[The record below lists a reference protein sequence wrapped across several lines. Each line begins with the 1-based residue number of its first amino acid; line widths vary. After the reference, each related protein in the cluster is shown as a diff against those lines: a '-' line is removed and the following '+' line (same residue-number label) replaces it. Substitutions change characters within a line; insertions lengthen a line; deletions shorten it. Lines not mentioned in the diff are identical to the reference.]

1 MNTLNQITPQQALE
15 KRKIR
20 YAATGL
26 LWACSAAVTWA
37 FYGNIMGVAGGVSP
51 FSDPAYTVAVIAV
64 ASIVTGCLNDLF
76 SGIWVLIINLAT
88 GRSLKEYGRLL
99 KTKIGAATLL
109 AAFFGGPFATGASL
123 IAINLCEPTY
133 ALAIGGTSPI
143 VGAIAG
149 RILFKEN
156 LNARIWLGIVIAV
169 AGVLIVSWAPP
180 TGKEYPYFAIGLLFA
195 VLSSVGWGIEGVC
208 CIYAADM
215 TDSATACGIYRT
227 FGSGLMFLILFVP
240 AAGLIAGDATL
251 GFSMM
256 AEAFSAG
263 TPILWILAASA
274 LAGISYLSI
283 YNAFPRAGAG
293 RSLCVNVTYSLWS
306 IPVGYLFLAMG
317 IGSYAI
323 TGQAIIGCVIIFIG
337 VMMVVGNPKDLV
349 KLRNN

>member
-37 FYGNIMGVAGGVSP
+37 FYGNIMGVAGGMSP

-215 TDSATACGIYRT
+215 TDSATACGIYRS

-263 TPILWILAASA
+263 TPILWILAAM
-274 LAGISYLSI
+274 
-283 YNAFPRAGAG
+283 
-293 RSLCVNVTYSLWS
+293 RSPDRPSSDASSFSSVL
-306 IPVGYLFLAMG
+306 
-317 IGSYAI
+317 
-323 TGQAIIGCVIIFIG
+323 
-337 VMMVVGNPKDLV
+337 
-349 KLRNN
+349 